1 MSESNEKTFIE
12 GLVEGG
18 QTAATGAAPTEGD
31 VVRAM
36 DGYEYTECF
45 IWLSLS
51 DELPLALDV
60 AKFRAALDAVTAPYE
75 AFHLATRPPL
85 WTRLACAPSA
95 CVTEEPWTARETCE
109 RMDPVTPEG
118 GRLWFVTVATE
129 PAAATATPRTRI
141 TLHACHALADGRTLG
156 TMFAVVLHA
165 VLAALADDAAATA
178 ALLAAAPALRALP
191 ALPPPCALCA
201 YGQRDNY
208 DCARL
213 PAELL
218 QGGVPR
224 SWRRM
229 HTLDAVLPRITLP
242 DHYVARYADY
252 ALAPWQAYAARCAE
266 RPSLQ
271 GALIAAETRA
281 LRRYCGLAA
290 DAAVVAEVM
299 YDTRHTAYATPAMR
313 ARAFFCGAGAGFVEV
328 CGRGAWAA
336 DIAAC
341 TAALRADAAR
351 PDTVAMVVQM
361 GAAMDARTGVLR
373 APEGMPAS
381 FRTNVVVTTH
391 IGRYDGTTA
400 PRVGVRLA
408 CVENYCVCQ
417 YVWTTPTTVHVMYLH
432 PSTVDPAYIQAFHD
446 ATAEMFAFV
455 ADATTSSSQQEQ
467 QQH

>member
-1 MSESNEKTFIE
+1 M
-12 GLVEGG
+12 
-18 QTAATGAAPTEGD
+18 
-31 VVRAM
+31 RAM

-60 AKFRAALDAVTAPYE
+60 ARFRAALDAVTAPYE

-95 CVTEEPWTARETCE
+95 CVVEEPWAARAAVE
-109 RMDPVTPEG
+109 RMDPVAPAG
-118 GRLWFVTVATE
+118 GRLWFVAVAAD
-129 PAAATATPRTRI
+129 PGAARTRL

-191 ALPPPCALCA
+191 PLPAPCALCA
-201 YGQRDNY
+201 YGQRANY

-213 PAELL
+213 PPALL
-218 QGGVPR
+218 QGGVPP

-229 HTLDAVLPRITLP
+229 RSLDAALPRITLP

-252 ALAPWQAYAARCAE
+252 ALAPWQAYAARCAAAPGA

-328 CGRGAWAA
+328 CGRGAWPA

-361 GAAMDARTGVLR
+361 GAAMDARTGALH

-417 YVWTTPTTVHVMYLH
+417 YVWTTPTTAHVMYLH

-446 ATAEMFAFV
+446 ATDELFAFV
-455 ADATTSSSQQEQ
+455 ASQC
-467 QQH
+467 

>member
-1 MSESNEKTFIE
+1 M
-12 GLVEGG
+12 
-18 QTAATGAAPTEGD
+18 
-31 VVRAM
+31 VRAM

-51 DELPLALDV
+51 DELPVALDV
-60 AKFRAALDAVTAPYE
+60 ARFRAALDAVTAPYE
-75 AFHLATRPPL
+75 AFHLGASGPQ
-85 WTRLACAPSA
+85 WTRLACQPSA
-95 CVTEEPWTARETCE
+95 CVTEEPWREREAVE
-109 RMDPVTPEG
+109 RMDP
-118 GRLWFVTVATE
+118 
-129 PAAATATPRTRI
+129 ATPTRGHLWAVTLATHPTAARTRL

-156 TMFAVVLHA
+156 SMFAVVLHA
-165 VLAALADDAAATA
+165 ALKAVAEGGDDARD

-191 ALPPPCALCA
+191 PLPPPCGLCE
-201 YGQRDNY
+201 YGQRGNY

-218 QGGVPR
+218 QGGVPP

-229 HTLDAVLPRITLP
+229 HALDAALPRITPP

-252 ALAPWQAYAARCAE
+252 PLAPWHAYAAAQAGAE
-266 RPSLQ
+266 GGRPSLQ

-281 LRRYCGLAA
+281 LRRYCAMAA
-290 DAAVVAEVM
+290 DAPVVAEVM

-328 CGRGAWAA
+328 RGRGAWGA

-361 GAAMDARTGVLR
+361 GAAMDAATGVLR

-417 YVWTTPTTVHVMYLH
+417 YVWTTPTTAHVMYLH

-446 ATAEMFAFV
+446 ATDEMFAFV
-455 ADATTSSSQQEQ
+455 ASQN
-467 QQH
+467 